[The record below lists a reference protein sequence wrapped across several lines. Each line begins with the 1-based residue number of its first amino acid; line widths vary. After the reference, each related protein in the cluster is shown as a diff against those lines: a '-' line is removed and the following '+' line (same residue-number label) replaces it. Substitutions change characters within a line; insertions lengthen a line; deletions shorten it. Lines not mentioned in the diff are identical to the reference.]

1 MKACARDIIKWTGR
15 RPPTNCQRVATR
27 GYWMNSLRGWLIGA
41 AVAAG
46 AFVVWSILA
55 GALSAL
61 LLLFTGVLFAAGLRP
76 IVDRMS
82 KRMPYGAAVGL
93 AFLVV
98 IVSSVVIGIVLVQ
111 PIGAELVKLVQSLPA
126 YAKALQEQL
135 TVVQRHFE
143 NDQTARQLAGALAG
157 SAGGAASQIGLHILG
172 GTAFVAVAIG
182 NVVLILLLAVG
193 WMLSSDELER
203 FLLSLMPAVTRSD
216 WHDAF
221 AEIGGRLSAYVQG
234 VVINGAIV
242 GVVVGASLGFLGV
255 PYYLLLGFIAALFQA
270 IPMVGAVISGPIIIL
285 VVLATSGWAKMLVAL
300 AIFAVVQVIDQ
311 NVLSPIIFGQRV
323 QLSFLLIILAT
334 VVGGTLLGIGGAFLA
349 VPAAAVLQ
357 VLIVR
362 IVAPAIR
369 RANGAQ
375 PNA

>member
-1 MKACARDIIKWTGR
+1 
-15 RPPTNCQRVATR
+15 
-27 GYWMNSLRGWLIGA
+27 MNSARGWLIGA

-46 AFVVWSILA
+46 AFLAWSVLS

-61 LLLFTGVLFAAGLRP
+61 LLLFTAVLFAAGLRP
-76 IVDRMS
+76 IVNRLS

-98 IVSSVVIGIVLVQ
+98 LVSIVVIGVVLVQ
-111 PIGAELVKLVQSLPA
+111 PIGAELVRLVQSLPG
-126 YAKALQEQL
+126 YAKALQDQL
-135 TVVQRHFE
+135 TAAQRHFE

-157 SAGGAASQIGLHILG
+157 SAGGAASTIGLHLLG
-172 GTAFVAVAIG
+172 GTAFVAAAIG

-193 WMLSSDELER
+193 WMLSSDDLER
-203 FLLSLMPAVTRSD
+203 FVLSLMPAATRSD
-216 WHDAF
+216 WSDAF
-221 AEIGGRLSAYVQG
+221 ADIGGRLSAYVQG
-234 VVINGAIV
+234 VVINGSVV
-242 GVVVGASLGFLGV
+242 GVVMGASVAFLGV
-255 PYYLLLGFIAALFQA
+255 PYALLLGFIAAIFQA
-270 IPMVGAVISGPIIIL
+270 IPMLGAVISGPIILL
-285 VVLATSGWAKMLVAL
+285 VVLATSGWTKMLVAL

-323 QLSFLLIILAT
+323 QLSFLLIILST
-334 VVGGTLLGIGGAFLA
+334 IVGGTLLGIGGAFLA

-357 VLIVR
+357 VLILR

-375 PNA
+375 ATEKAP